1 MSSENPVL
9 DSGNTEYG
17 THVQVMMHPTTGGSV
32 DLSPATLTRMIGC
45 DPEKVGHCGAALSL
59 DHVEINGANMPC
71 DSHIVLTTTDGKSIN
86 THCANHVDETG
97 NVSGVHANLRAGNV
111 HTGLGVKIPLQPA
124 AYTNGGTRSE
134 NMSKSLATA
143 KNWSEHLGKGH
154 SDIMSASISEVK
166 RGLDGSGNTHTRVLV
181 HENGP
186 IGHLVGLNPASDHP
200 IMKVYGKDKLTRV
213 DGKIVMDQSHVEQ
226 LAATLA
232 DTLTPCTPISAGG
245 LRITVRPMKHAVGQ
259 LQKPTAAQL
268 DMKFVRK
275 NIVQVLQHDDA
286 ADAGDGVVTTRHLL
300 LNNAA
305 DASELQKQEADT
317 HNAIWGAKLGVD
329 ASNITPIDAGA
340 TIPSAAPIQEAEE
353 PAGGEIGV

>member
-1 MSSENPVL
+1 ML

-17 THVQVMMHPTTGGSV
+17 THLQLMMDPISGGSV
-32 DLSPATLTRMIGC
+32 NLSPATITRMIGC
-45 DPEKVGHCGAALSL
+45 DPDKVGHCGAALSL

-71 DSHIVLTTTDGKSIN
+71 DSHVILTTTDGKSIN
-86 THCANHVDETG
+86 THCANHIDEHG
-97 NVSGVHANLRAGNV
+97 DVHGVHANLRAGNV
-111 HTGLGVKIPLQPA
+111 HTGLGVKIPLQPI
-124 AYTNGGTRSE
+124 AYANGGTRAE

-143 KNWSEHLGKGH
+143 KNWSEHLGKSH
-154 SDIMSASISEVK
+154 NEIVSASTADVK
-166 RGLDGSGNTHTRVLV
+166 RGLDASGNTHTRVLV
-181 HENGP
+181 HEHGP
-186 IGHLVGLNPASDHP
+186 IGHLVGLNPTSDHP

-213 DGKIVMDQSHVEQ
+213 DGKIVMDKSHVDQ

-259 LQKPTAAQL
+259 LQQPTAAQM

-275 NIVQVLQHDDA
+275 NIVQVLKQGDA
-286 ADAGDGVVTTRHLL
+286 AESGDGVVTTRHLL

-305 DASELQKQEADT
+305 DASELERKEADT

-329 ASNITPIDAGA
+329 AINITPIETGGTNAA
-340 TIPSAAPIQEAEE
+340 AAAAASAPPAQEN
-353 PAGGEIGV
+353 PGGDSFGV